1 MYNKDVLLKNIEI
14 AAALKGERVTPA
26 CANAGVGSSFYN
38 DIRRGRT
45 PSVSKLAQLAN
56 YLGVTTSALL
66 DEKDPLAMLPPAYVT
81 RTGVFENWSDII
93 ANKDA
98 VFEALRVL
106 IQGDMEISE
115 YSDSKHLIAALDIA
129 FNWDFNELYLVRWF
143 NDCVE
148 RVSFENGT
156 DGVVVSLKLTPS
168 FLALIDYHKADSK
181 CALKIK
187 GLYDG
192 ISDILQ
198 QDNRSKRN
206 PPDTKSGGT
215 EDTIDMELARL
226 LQTATLE
233 QKKAML
239 VLLQQRKKSE

>member
-1 MYNKDVLLKNIEI
+1 
-14 AAALKGERVTPA
+14 
-26 CANAGVGSSFYN
+26 
-38 DIRRGRT
+38 
-45 PSVSKLAQLAN
+45 
-56 YLGVTTSALL
+56 
-66 DEKDPLAMLPPAYVT
+66 
-81 RTGVFENWSDII
+81 
-93 ANKDA
+93 
-98 VFEALRVL
+98 
-106 IQGDMEISE
+106 MEISE

-148 RVSFENGT
+148 HVSFENGT
-156 DGVVVSLKLTPS
+156 DGVVVSIRLTPS

-187 GLYDG
+187 GMYDG

-206 PPDTKSGGT
+206 PPDTKSGGN

-226 LQTATLE
+226 LQTATVE

-239 VLLQQRKKSE
+239 VLLQQRKKGE